1 MTNHLQVPIS
11 STQPLDTAFISSTQ
25 KDPDA
30 SDASTPTPTSSP
42 EKPDSD
48 LSYVPSDESRDSN
61 QSSSSDSSQH
71 ITTEPKDGTHRIS
84 DFSGPL
90 QALRLQ
96 ISQLESWLQ
105 TEIRKAMATDH
116 SNKKHQ
122 FDVWHLSKSIKKKI
136 LVIKPQKLLNE
147 VKPWIPSICNHIWY
161 CSRQADG
168 DSDEET

>member
-1 MTNHLQVPIS
+1 MRVKFLCMKGHQTS
-11 STQPLDTAFISSTQ
+11 WESQPLVNNKPAGNLMVATAVILSSETF
-25 KDPDA
+25 A
-30 SDASTPTPTSSP
+30 R
-42 EKPDSD
+42 
-48 LSYVPSDESRDSN
+48 LSHFAETFTIVYWINPN
-61 QSSSSDSSQH
+61 LQS
-71 ITTEPKDGTHRIS
+71 DGTHRIS

-105 TEIRKAMATDH
+105 TEIHKAMATDH